1 MKCSLPVPSR
11 RIALKALSAWAV
23 GASTSASADAPAAT
37 LSVAA
42 FPAVDQILKAALPQ
56 FQEKF
61 PRVRVEVVGRE
72 FADHHT
78 AMTTAI
84 ATGSKLPDVMAL
96 EAGFLGRFAI
106 SGALEDLSGPPY
118 DALQYEKYFVPF
130 TFQQNRDAQGN
141 IVAMPTDIGIGALF
155 YRQDL
160 LARAG
165 IAPAS
170 LGVSWES
177 FVESG
182 REIKKATGAY
192 LVTHARDLKDII
204 IRSNLQPGEGIYFNG
219 RKEVQVESARFV
231 RAFELARRVRELR
244 LDARVQAWSAEWA
257 ESFKRGTVA
266 THMMGSWFA
275 GHLAN
280 WLAPQ
285 TRGLW
290 RTSALPDGAH
300 APWGGTFYAIPRRA
314 THKSLA
320 WELVRFMT
328 LSPSLQLDAFKLH
341 DAFPALLET
350 HRDRY
355 LEQPVAFLG
364 GQAARALWRDL
375 ALQTPAIP
383 LHKLDALADEIVNTE
398 LDKVLAGKK
407 GTPQALADAARMLG
421 QRIRHSA

>member
-1 MKCSLPVPSR
+1 MKCSSATASR
-11 RIALKALSAWAV
+11 RKALKAFSVLAA
-23 GASTSASADAPAAT
+23 SASLAPFAEASVTT

-42 FPAVDQILKAALPQ
+42 FPAVDQILKAALPE
-56 FQEKF
+56 FQKKF
-61 PRVRVEVVGRE
+61 PHVRVEVIGRE

-106 SGALEDLSGPPY
+106 SGALEVLSQPPF
-118 DALQYEKYFVPF
+118 DALQHEKLFVPF
-130 TFQQNRDAQGN
+130 TFQQNRDAHGQV
-141 IVAMPTDIGIGALF
+141 VAMPTDIGVGALF
-155 YRQDL
+155 YRQDVL
-160 LARAG
+160 SRAG
-165 IAPAS
+165 IAPEL
-170 LGVSWES
+170 LGKSWES
-177 FVESG
+177 YVEAG
-182 REIKKATGAY
+182 REVKKATGAY
-192 LVTHARDLKDII
+192 WVTHARDLKDII
-204 IRSNLQPGEGIYFNG
+204 IRSNLQPGEGIYFNEH
-219 RKEVQVESARFV
+219 KEVLVESARFV
-231 RAFELARRVRELR
+231 RAFELARTIREQR

-290 RTSALPDGAH
+290 RTSALPDAAH

-314 THKSLA
+314 ANKPLA

-328 LSPSLQLDAFKLH
+328 LSPSLQLSAFKAH

-350 HRDRY
+350 HRDSY
-355 LEQPVAFLG
+355 LDQPVAFLG

-375 ALQTPAIP
+375 ALKTPAVP
-383 LHKLDALADEIVNTE
+383 LHKLDALAEEIVNTE
-398 LDKVLAGKK
+398 LDKVLSGRK
-407 GTPQALADAARMLG
+407 TTQRALADASRMLG
-421 QRIRHSA
+421 QRMRHSA

>member
-1 MKCSLPVPSR
+1 MDALATPSR
-11 RIALKALSAWAV
+11 RTTLKALSTLAVSAGAPAWAE
-23 GASTSASADAPAAT
+23 PAVTT

-42 FPAVDQILKAALPQ
+42 FPAVDQILKAAVPE
-56 FQEKF
+56 FEKKF
-61 PRVRVEVVGRE
+61 PQVRVEVVGRE

-96 EAGFLGRFAI
+96 ESGFLGRFAI
-106 SGALEDLSGPPY
+106 SGALEDLSKPPF
-118 DALQYEKYFVPF
+118 DALQYEKLFVPF
-130 TFQQNRDAQGN
+130 TFQQNRDAQGKV
-141 IVAMPTDIGIGALF
+141 VAMPTDIGVGALF

-160 LARAG
+160 LAQAG
-165 IAPAS
+165 VAPQL
-170 LGVSWES
+170 LGQSWES
-177 FVESG
+177 FVATG
-182 REIKKATGAY
+182 LDIQKRTGAY

-204 IRSNLQPGEGIYFNG
+204 IRSNLQPGEGIYFNE
-219 RKEVQVESARFV
+219 RKEVLVESKRFV
-231 RAFELARRVRELR
+231 RAFDLARTVREQR

-290 RTSALPDGAH
+290 RTSALPDAAH

-314 THKSLA
+314 AHKPLA
-320 WELVRFMT
+320 WELVRLMT
-328 LSPSLQLDAFKLH
+328 LSPSLQLSAFKAH

-350 HRDRY
+350 HRDSY
-355 LEQPVAFLG
+355 LEQPVTFLG

-375 ALQTPAIP
+375 AVKTPAVP

-398 LDKVLAGKK
+398 LDKVLSGKK
-407 GTPQALADAARMLG
+407 PTQRALADAARMLG
-421 QRIRHSA
+421 QRMRHSA

>member
-1 MKCSLPVPSR
+1 MDFLAPPSR
-11 RIALKALSAWAV
+11 RTTLKALSTLVV
-23 GASTSASADAPAAT
+23 GGGTPAGAEPAATT

-42 FPAVDQILKAALPQ
+42 FPAVDQILKAALPE
-56 FQEKF
+56 FEKKF
-61 PRVRVEVVGRE
+61 PQVRVEVVGRE

-96 EAGFLGRFAI
+96 ESGFLGRFAI
-106 SGALEDLSGPPY
+106 SGALEDLSKPPF
-118 DALQYEKYFVPF
+118 DALQYEKLFVPF
-130 TFQQNRDAQGN
+130 TFQQNRDAQGKV
-141 IVAMPTDIGIGALF
+141 VAMPTDIGVGALF

-160 LARAG
+160 LAQAG
-165 IAPAS
+165 VAPQL
-170 LGVSWES
+170 LGHSWES
-177 FVESG
+177 FVATG
-182 REIKKATGAY
+182 MDIQKRTGAY

-204 IRSNLQPGEGIYFNG
+204 IRSNLQPGEGIYFNE
-219 RKEVQVESARFV
+219 RKEVLVESKRFV
-231 RAFELARRVRELR
+231 RAFDLARTVREQR

-290 RTSALPDGAH
+290 RTSALPDAAH

-314 THKSLA
+314 THKPLA
-320 WELVRFMT
+320 WELVRLMT
-328 LSPSLQLDAFKLH
+328 LSPSVQLSAFKAH

-350 HRDRY
+350 HRDSY
-355 LEQPVAFLG
+355 LEQPVTFLG

-375 ALQTPAIP
+375 AVKTPAVP

-398 LDKVLAGKK
+398 LDKVLSGKK
-407 GTPQALADAARMLG
+407 PTQRALADAARMLG
-421 QRIRHSA
+421 QRMRHSA